1 MNPSWQPL
9 VSVLTPVYNGEE
21 YLAECIESIL
31 AQTYQNW
38 DYTIV
43 NNRSTDRTEEIA
55 RRYAA
60 EDSRIRMRS
69 NPDFLPPVASHNTAL
84 RQLSPTAK
92 YCKLLFADDFL
103 FPECL
108 EKMVALMEEHPSV
121 GIVSSYG
128 LQGNEVKWTGLPYPS
143 TVVRG
148 RDVCRM
154 RLLNGPYVFG
164 TGTTHMIRADL
175 VRTRDPFYNESNLHC
190 DSEVCFQ
197 ILETYD
203 FGFIHQ
209 ILSYTREYGSES
221 VTTSASRLHTLEAAT
236 LYEMLTYGP
245 TFLSAEEYPS
255 MLEAKLDDYYVHLA
269 HSVLEGKESWDF
281 HTKKMAE
288 FRLPLDR
295 WRLAKAVFVKAARA
309 LWMHPKRTVERLLTG
324 KSVVSG
330 RLGSVG
336 QKNSARRKQK
346 S

>member
-1 MNPSWQPL
+1 MNPSSQPL

-21 YLAECIESIL
+21 YLAECIESVL
-31 AQTYQNW
+31 GQTYRNW

-43 NNRSTDRTEEIA
+43 NNCSTDRSEEIA

-60 EDSRIRMRS
+60 RDTRIRVR
-69 NPDFLPPVASHNTAL
+69 NNQDFLPPVASHNTAL
-84 RQLSPTAK
+84 RQLSPTAD

-108 EKMVALMEEHPSV
+108 EKMVALMEKHPSV

-128 LQGNEVKWTGLPYPS
+128 LQGNEVMWTGLPFPS
-143 TVVRG
+143 TVVSG

-154 RLLNGPYVFG
+154 RLLNGPYIFG

-175 VRTRDPFYNESNLHC
+175 VRSRDRFYNESNLHC

-197 ILETYD
+197 ILKTCD

-221 VTTSASRLHTLEAAT
+221 VTTRAGRLHTLEAAT
-236 LYEMLTYGP
+236 LYEMITYGP
-245 TFLSAEEYPS
+245 IYLSAEEYPAA
-255 MLEAKLDDYYVHLA
+255 LEAELDDYYVHLA
-269 HSVLEGKESWDF
+269 HSVLEGNESWNF
-281 HTKKMAE
+281 HSKKMAE
-288 FRLPLDR
+288 FGLPLDQ
-295 WRLAKAVFVKAARA
+295 WRLAKAVLVKAAKA
-309 LWMHPKRTVERLLTG
+309 LWLHPKRTIERLLTG

-330 RLGSVG
+330 RLGSVAAG
-336 QKNSARRKQK
+336 QRSAAD
-346 S
+346 